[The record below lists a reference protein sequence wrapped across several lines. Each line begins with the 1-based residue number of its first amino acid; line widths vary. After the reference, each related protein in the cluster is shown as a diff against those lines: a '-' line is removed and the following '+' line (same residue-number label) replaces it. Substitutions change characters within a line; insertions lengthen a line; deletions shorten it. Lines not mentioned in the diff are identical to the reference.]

1 MIIVSRTARRLDLAN
16 ENLYLWK
23 DFYATVA
30 LGRNDVEIVEY
41 YMELRMN
48 DGICAPI
55 CSPCLRV
62 NLRLYVR

>member
-55 CSPCLRV
+55 CSHCLRV